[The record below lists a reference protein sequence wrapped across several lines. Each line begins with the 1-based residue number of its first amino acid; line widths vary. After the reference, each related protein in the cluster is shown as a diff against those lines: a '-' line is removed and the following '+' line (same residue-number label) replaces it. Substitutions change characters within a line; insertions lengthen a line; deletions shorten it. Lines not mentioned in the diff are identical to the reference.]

1 MGNWVD
7 SVLIIL
13 KRDQGKKFPLS
24 LPGYP
29 DDLGRRFSTGVPGGT
44 LDFQGLD
51 SGAVFGGRGAGG
63 GIEAMFQCPGS
74 HLNLGN
80 SFWLLYLFCTK
91 VCHNIA
97 FGETKFPLLW
107 KAPRTGLCV
116 TPPAGEQERRYR
128 PSR

>member
-1 MGNWVD
+1 MKRNLKKTLHVLSLKKKEKDKMGNWVD

-51 SGAVFGGRGAGG
+51 SGAVFGGAGVG
-63 GIEAMFQCPGS
+63 G
-74 HLNLGN
+74 
-80 SFWLLYLFCTK
+80 WD
-91 VCHNIA
+91 
-97 FGETKFPLLW
+97 
-107 KAPRTGLCV
+107 
-116 TPPAGEQERRYR
+116 
-128 PSR
+128 